1 MDDKRIMMIGTG
13 IAAIL
18 LIGGWLW
25 LDRGDGDRF
34 AACRSSVIAGGA
46 SEIGG
51 PFELISETGE
61 KVTDKQ
67 VFSKPSLLYF
77 GYTFCPDVCPLDN
90 SRNAEATDLLDE
102 KGVDVQPVFISV
114 DPKRDTTKVMSDF
127 TESMH
132 EKMLGLTGTPK
143 DLAAVAKSWRVSYQ
157 VPDVEGDDYMVSHT
171 TMTYLVMPEYGT
183 VEFFGRDVSA
193 TEMADR
199 VACFVEASS

>member
-1 MDDKRIMMIGTG
+1 MDDKRIMVIGTG

-25 LDRGDGDRF
+25 LDSGDEDRF
-34 AACRSSVIAGGA
+34 ASCRSSVIAGN
-46 SEIGG
+46 SSKIGG
-51 PFELISETGE
+51 PFELISQTGE
-61 KVTDKQ
+61 KMNEKQ

-102 KGVDVQPVFISV
+102 KDVDVQPVFITV
-114 DPKRDTTKVMSDF
+114 DPKRDTTKVMYDF

-193 TEMADR
+193 EEMADR
-199 VACFVEASS
+199 VACFVEAAS